1 MKSPVFEVCLRGSH
15 ALVIPDEFALLFLDQ
30 GHKRVQVSA
39 AFGGKSISFHA
50 ALQKYNQQFVISF
63 GKRYQKQLG
72 VFPNDYFQLQLM
84 EDSSKYGVD
93 MPEEL
98 AAVLSADDEAHR
110 VFHLLT
116 EGKIRSLIYMIS
128 RYKNSQTR
136 IDKSII
142 LTDNLKRGIRDHKE
156 LLKPA

>member
-1 MKSPVFEVCLRGSH
+1 MKSPVFEVSLQGSH
-15 ALVIPDEFALLFLDQ
+15 SLVIPEDFALLFLDQ

-39 AFGGKSISFHA
+39 VFEGNSIRFYA
-50 ALQKYNQQFVISF
+50 ALQKYNQQYVITF

-84 EDSSKYGVD
+84 EDTSKYGVE

-98 AAVLSADDEAHR
+98 TAVLSSDDEAHR
-110 VFHLLT
+110 IFHSLT

-128 RYKNSQTR
+128 RFKNSQTK

-142 LTDNLKRGIRDHKE
+142 LADNLKRGVRDQKE

>member
-1 MKSPVFEVCLRGSH
+1 MKSPVFEVSLQGSH
-15 ALVIPDEFALLFLDQ
+15 SLVIPEDFALLFLDQ

-39 AFGGKSISFHA
+39 VFEGSSIRFYA
-50 ALQKYNQQFVISF
+50 ALQKYNRQYVITF

-72 VFPNDYFQLQLM
+72 VFPNDYFQLQLI
-84 EDSSKYGVD
+84 EDTSKYGVE

-98 AAVLSADDEAHR
+98 KAVLSSDDEAHR
-110 VFHLLT
+110 IFHSLT
-116 EGKIRSLIYMIS
+116 EGRIRSLIYMIS
-128 RYKNSQTR
+128 RYKNSQTK

-142 LTDNLKRGIRDHKE
+142 LAHNLKRGVRDQKE